1 MDIDS
6 ALLNKHVAAPDIVE
20 QLRGGLIERF
30 AKYDATSLRKV
41 IITGH
46 SDRIGT
52 PAANIKISKQ
62 RAAAVKTFL
71 IHAGIDTDILE
82 TSGVGSVSRVKHCAG
97 KTKSAKL
104 KSCLAPNRRVEIEI
118 IGAT

>member
-6 ALLNKHVAAPDIVE
+6 ALLNKHGAAPDIVE

-82 TSGVGSVSRVKHCAG
+82 TSGVGSVSPVKHCVG

-118 IGAT
+118 GAT